1 MIQIQKH
8 GFMNLFVSGGRI
20 MWKKRTQ
27 LLDERI
33 EKESNCLNAKMY
45 FLLSVLTLVSIIVK
59 ICYKLP
65 IYVYALEL
73 ISMVASGSFVI
84 VSELKY
90 GILFLK
96 NKDEGLLAIYYK
108 ILSRAMMISFW
119 IIIVGELLYIFV
131 VPRYMEWVISY
142 FVVWGIPAIIMTFFS
157 IKNGWLIWGTKK
169 REKDGK
175 KELKKRTAIGALFY
189 GVFMGFPMTFQEGT
203 FHIEGLLWMLGMAA
217 GWGIPFYLI
226 FAGLMKLAE
235 KGADKKVAEKEIEDE
250 E

>member
-1 MIQIQKH
+1 
-8 GFMNLFVSGGRI
+8 
-20 MWKKRTQ
+20 MWKKRTK

-33 EKESNCLNAKMY
+33 EKESNRMAGKMY
-45 FLLSVLTLVSIIVK
+45 FLMSVLAIVAIVVK
-59 ICYKLP
+59 ICYKVP

-73 ISMVASGSFVI
+73 ISLATSGIYAI

-96 NKDEGLLAIYYK
+96 NKDEELLSIHYK
-108 ILSRAMMISFW
+108 ILSKAMMISFW
-119 IIIVGELLYIFV
+119 IIIIGELPFILVENGYA
-131 VPRYMEWVISY
+131 EWVSLY

-169 REKDGK
+169 KEKDGK
-175 KELKKRTAIGALFY
+175 SELKKRIVIGSLFFGLVMGY
-189 GVFMGFPMTFQEGT
+189 PMLFEDGVFQ
-203 FHIEGLLWMLGMAA
+203 IKGLLWVFGMAA

-226 FAGLMKLAE
+226 FAQIMKLSENKAD
-235 KGADKKVAEKEIEDE
+235 KNVDKKVIEDE